1 MKENDIKILWG
12 RSGNRC
18 AICKLELTPEGEVS
32 TIGEMA
38 HIIAHSNDG
47 PRGDSE
53 LPTCERDNY
62 SNLIL
67 VCPTHHVQID
77 KNPNEWAV
85 EKLRQIKASHEG
97 WVSQQLDQG
106 NISVR
111 AIDNSKFIS
120 TRIES
125 WNEFAK
131 GKVWVVVSITPLNTA
146 GDLINPIDSQFIN
159 EINRIELPHEISRN
173 PIVNSYNTRPNENGL
188 VNDEL
193 EDLSKGNAHR
203 IQVFR
208 NGHCEFM
215 ICLQGSVDQITSEAN
230 KNDPKSRG
238 FRVVRYTD
246 LAECISFQIN
256 ALFKL
261 WIECLSFK
269 DMLLSSHILNTKNTM
284 LYSRHIS
291 FIGHLYGYPVES
303 NLLEIKDIV
312 NRKTSAIDV
321 CELLVKTF
329 VNSFGLVLNHVRDQ
343 KGDLVRPDKL
353 TKSI

>member
-1 MKENDIKILWG
+1 MKEKDIKTLWG

-18 AICKLELTPEGEVS
+18 AICKLELTTEGEAS

-38 HIIAHSNDG
+38 HIVAYSNNG

-53 LPTCERDNY
+53 LPTSERDNY

-67 VCPTHHVQID
+67 VCPTDHVKID
-77 KNPNEWAV
+77 KNPDEWTV
-85 EKLRQIKASHEG
+85 EKLHQTKALHEE

-111 AIDNSKFIS
+111 GIDNAKFIS

-131 GKVWVVVSITPLNTA
+131 GKIWIVVSITPLNIG
-146 GDLINPIDSQFIN
+146 GDLINPVESQFIN
-159 EINRIELPHEISRN
+159 EIKRVELPHEISRN

-188 VNDEL
+188 INDEL
-193 EDLSKGNAHR
+193 QDLSIGNGHR

-215 ICLQGSVDQITSEAN
+215 ICLQGSVDQIMSDAN
-230 KNDPKSRG
+230 QADPKLKG
-238 FRVVRYTD
+238 FRIIRYTD

-256 ALFKL
+256 ALFRL
-261 WIECLSFK
+261 WIECLPFK
-269 DMLLSSHILNTKNTM
+269 DMLLSSHILNAKNTM
-284 LYSRHIS
+284 LYSKRIT
-291 FIGHLYGYPVES
+291 FFGDLYGHPIES
-303 NLLEIKDIV
+303 NLLEIRDIV
-312 NRKTSAIDV
+312 NRKTSTTEV
-321 CELLVKTF
+321 CELLLKIY
-329 VNSFGLVLNHVRDQ
+329 VNYFGLVLNQIRNE

-353 TKSI
+353 RQNI

>member
-1 MKENDIKILWG
+1 MKEKDIKILWG

-18 AICKLELTPEGEVS
+18 AICKLELTPEGEAS

-38 HIIAHSNDG
+38 HIIAYSNNG
-47 PRGDSE
+47 ARGDSE
-53 LPTCERDNY
+53 LPASERDNY

-77 KNPNEWAV
+77 KNPDEWAV

-131 GKVWVVVSITPLNTA
+131 GKVWVVVSITPLNIG

-159 EINRIELPHEISRN
+159 EINRIELPHKISRN

-193 EDLSKGNAHR
+193 EDLSKGDAHR

-215 ICLQGSVDQITSEAN
+215 ICLQGSVDQMTSQAN
-230 KNDPKSRG
+230 KYDPESRG
-238 FRVVRYTD
+238 LRVVRYPH
-246 LAECISFQIN
+246 LAECILFQIN

-261 WIECLSFK
+261 WIKCLPFK

-291 FIGHLYGYPVES
+291 SNGPLYGYPVES

-312 NRKTSAIDV
+312 NKNTSAIEAGD
-321 CELLVKTF
+321 LLVKTF
-329 VNSFGLVLNHVRDQ
+329 VNYFGLVLNHVRDQ
-343 KGDLVRPDKL
+343 KGDLVMPSKL